1 MSATIEYVVSETT
14 YSIVADI
21 LRSDIQLVS
30 VGKRRLE
37 GHDRQEDVYVVQN
50 PEVELEA
57 GGGGGEG
64 EGGGS
69 LKGGGGPPRWPGA
82 GGRRGGGGAVGGGG
96 PPTGVWLFAPGGGRR

>member
-37 GHDRQEDVYVVQN
+37 GHDRQEEVYVVQN

-57 GGGGGEG
+57 GGGGGGVEA
-64 EGGGS
+64 GGS
-69 LKGGGGPPRWPGA
+69 LKAGVDPPRAPGARGPGGGGAAHPRGGPPREESRFPP
-82 GGRRGGGGAVGGGG
+82 GGA
-96 PPTGVWLFAPGGGRR
+96 

>member
-37 GHDRQEDVYVVQN
+37 GHDRQEEVYVVQN

-57 GGGGGEG
+57 GGAG
-64 EGGGS
+64 
-69 LKGGGGPPRWPGA
+69 
-82 GGRRGGGGAVGGGG
+82 GGRRGGGPLTGGGVPPPDPWRGGTGGGG
-96 PPTGVWLFAPGGGRR
+96 SATTAGGAPSGC